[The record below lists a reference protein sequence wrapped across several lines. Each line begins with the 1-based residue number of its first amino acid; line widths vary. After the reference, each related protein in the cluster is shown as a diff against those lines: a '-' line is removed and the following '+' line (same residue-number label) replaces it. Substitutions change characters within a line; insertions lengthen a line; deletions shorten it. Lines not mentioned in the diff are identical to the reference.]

1 MQLSQ
6 EICKLDDLLIDKYS
20 VVTKRKN
27 GEKFVYINLVASFDI
42 ETSSFY
48 EKKEKRAIMYAYG
61 LGVDGKVKIG
71 RTWEE
76 FLNDLEVIKKHY
88 DISLKRRLI
97 IYVHNLSYEFQ
108 FMRKRFKWNKVFALD
123 TREVCYALTESG
135 FEFRCSYILSNSSL
149 ANLSSQLTKFKIKK
163 LVGDLDYSKIR
174 HSKTPMSEK
183 ELHYLLNDCLVVM
196 AYIYEQIEN
205 EKSIIYLPL
214 TNTGYVRNYCKKHTI
229 SVKENYSYR
238 GLIKRS
244 KLTEETY
251 LMLQNAFMGGFTHA
265 SHLRSMAICKNVSSF
280 DLTSSYPTVLCSEK
294 FPMGKGYKINVFSK
308 EGLFNL
314 MDKYCVLLDV
324 TYIDIKEDFV
334 YEHYISES
342 KCFEKENLVLDNGR
356 VVSADKLR
364 IILTDIDFKIIDKTY
379 KYREFKVNSCYIFKK
394 AYLPKEF
401 ISCVLDFYE
410 KKTTLKEV
418 EGMEREYMRSKN
430 QINSLYGM
438 CVTNPCRDEI
448 LYEEDEWGEVAP
460 NVAETLEKYNTS
472 KSRFLFYG
480 WGIWCTA
487 YARNNLWKAIYNL
500 KIDYIY
506 SDTDSV
512 KIFNIDKH
520 KEFFEEYNKDII
532 NKLNTC
538 LNFYSL
544 PLEKIH
550 PKNSKGEE
558 KWLGVWDY
566 EGSYDMFKTLGAK
579 RYMMNQGDDLKITIA
594 GVNKKTGVEYLKYKY
609 KTMYNIFTH
618 FDNDLVF
625 PATYEDENEEDED
638 KKIKQGSGKNTLTY
652 LDNEQVGYVT
662 DYLGN
667 TEAYH
672 ELSSIHME
680 ATSYSLSMADIYL
693 SYLKGVKGDYLWKS
707 KNTTLLL
714 T

>member
-1 MQLSQ
+1 MELSQ
-6 EICKLDDLLIDKYS
+6 EICKLDDLLIDNYK
-20 VVTKRKN
+20 VVKKRKK
-27 GEKFVYINLVASFDI
+27 GETFEYINLVASFDI

-61 LGVDGKVKIG
+61 LGIDGKVKIG

-76 FLNDLEVIKKHY
+76 FISDLEVIKKHY
-88 DISLKRRLI
+88 NISLKKRLI
-97 IYVHNLSYEFQ
+97 IYVHNLSFEFQ

-123 TREVCYALTESG
+123 TREVCYALTDSG

-149 ANLSSQLTKFKIKK
+149 ANLSNQLTKFKIKK

-174 HSKTPMSEK
+174 NSKTPMSDK

-196 AYIYEQIEN
+196 AYIYEQVEN

-214 TNTGYVRNYCKKHTI
+214 TNTGFVRNYCKKHTI
-229 SVKENYSYR
+229 SVKENYKYR
-238 GLIKRS
+238 GLIKRL

-265 SHLRSMAICKNVSSF
+265 SHLWSMGICKNVSSY

-294 FPMGKGYKINVFSK
+294 FPMGKGYKINIYSR

-314 MDKYCVLLDV
+314 MEKYCVLLDV
-324 TYIDIKEDFV
+324 TYFDIKEDFTFD
-334 YEHYISES
+334 HYISES

-356 VVSADKLR
+356 VVSADKIR
-364 IILTDIDFKIIDKTY
+364 IILTDIDFKIIEKTY
-379 KYREFKVNSCYIFKK
+379 KYKEFKVNSCYIFKK
-394 AYLPKEF
+394 EYLPKEF
-401 ISCVLDFYE
+401 ISCILDFYE

-418 EGMEREYMRSKN
+418 EGKEVEYMRSKN

-448 LYEEDEWGEVAP
+448 LYEDDEWGEVAP
-460 NVAETLEKYNTS
+460 DVKKTLEKYNTS
-472 KSRFLFYG
+472 KSRFLFYA

-500 KIDYIY
+500 KNDYIY

-512 KIFNIDKH
+512 KIFNIDEH

-532 NKLNTC
+532 NKLSAC
-538 LNFYSL
+538 LSFYSL

-558 KWLGVWDY
+558 KYLGVWDY

-579 RYMMNQGDDLKITIA
+579 RYMMSQGDDLKITIA

-625 PATYEDENEEDED
+625 PATYNDNGEE
-638 KKIKQGSGKNTLTY
+638 KQGSGKNTLTY
-652 LDNEQVGYVT
+652 LDNEEVGYVT

-667 TEAYH
+667 TAKYH
-672 ELSSIHME
+672 EYSSIHLE
-680 ATSYSLSMADIYL
+680 STSYSLSMADIYL
-693 SYLKGVKGDYLWKS
+693 SYLKGVKGDYIWKS

>member
-196 AYIYEQIEN
+196 AYICEQIEN

-229 SVKENYSYR
+229 SVKANYSYR
-238 GLIKRS
+238 GLIRRS

-265 SHLRSMAICKNVSSF
+265 SHFWSMAICKNVSSF

-294 FPMGKGYKINVFSK
+294 FPMGKGYKINIFSK

-314 MDKYCVLLDV
+314 MDKYCVLLDI

-448 LYEEDEWGEVAP
+448 LYEEDEWGELAP

-480 WGIWCTA
+480 RGIWCTA

-500 KIDYIY
+500 KNDYIY

-520 KEFFEEYNKDII
+520 REFFEEYNKDII

-558 KWLGVWDY
+558 KYLGVWDY

-579 RYMMNQGDDLKITIA
+579 RYMMSQGNTLKITIA

-625 PATYEDENEEDED
+625 PATYNDSGVE
-638 KKIKQGSGKNTLTY
+638 KQGSGKNTLTY
-652 LDNEQVGYVT
+652 LDEEQVGYVT

-667 TEAYH
+667 TEKYH

-693 SYLKGVKGDYLWKS
+693 AYLKGVKGDYLWKS

>member
-1 MQLSQ
+1 MELSQ
-6 EICKLDDLLIDKYS
+6 EICKLDDLLIDKYK
-20 VVTKRKN
+20 VVKKRKK
-27 GEKFVYINLVASFDI
+27 GETFEYINLVASFDI

-61 LGVDGKVKIG
+61 LGIDGKVKIG
-71 RTWEE
+71 RTREE
-76 FLNDLEVIKKHY
+76 FIADLEVIKKHY
-88 DISLKRRLI
+88 DISLKKRLI

-123 TREVCYALTESG
+123 TREVCYALTDSG

-149 ANLSSQLTKFKIKK
+149 ANLSNQLTKFKIKK
-163 LVGDLDYSKIR
+163 LVGDLDYSKLR
-174 HSKTPMSEK
+174 NAKTPLSEK

-196 AYIYEQIEN
+196 AYIAEQIEN

-214 TNTGYVRNYCKKHTI
+214 TNTGFVRNYCKKHTI
-229 SVKENYSYR
+229 SVKENYKYR
-238 GLIKRS
+238 GLIRRL
-244 KLTEETY
+244 KLSEETY

-265 SHLRSMAICKNVSSF
+265 SHLWTVGICKNVSSY
-280 DLTSSYPTVLCSEK
+280 DLTSSYPTVLCSEL
-294 FPMGKGYKINVFSK
+294 FPMGKGYKITIYSR

-314 MDKYCVLLDV
+314 MEKYCVLLDV
-324 TYIDIKEDFV
+324 TYIDIKEDFT

-356 VVSADKLR
+356 VVSADKIR
-364 IILTDIDFKIIDKTY
+364 IILTDIDFKIIEKTY
-379 KYREFKVNSCYIFKK
+379 KYKEFKVNSCYIFKK
-394 AYLPKEF
+394 EYLPKEF
-401 ISCVLDFYE
+401 ISCILDFYE

-418 EGMEREYMRSKN
+418 EGKEVEYMRSKN

-448 LYEEDEWGEVAP
+448 LYEDDEWGELAP
-460 NVAETLEKYNTS
+460 DVEKTLEKYNNS
-472 KSRFLFYG
+472 KSRFLFYA

-500 KIDYIY
+500 KNDYIY

-520 KEFFEEYNKDII
+520 REFFEEYNKDII
-532 NKLNTC
+532 NKLTAC
-538 LNFYSL
+538 LNYYSL

-558 KWLGVWDY
+558 KYLGVWDY

-579 RYMMNQGDDLKITIA
+579 RYMMSQGDTLKITIA

-609 KTMYNIFTH
+609 KSMYNIFTH

-625 PATYEDENEEDED
+625 PATYNDNGEE
-638 KKIKQGSGKNTLTY
+638 KQGSGKNTLTY
-652 LDNEQVGYVT
+652 LDEEQVGYVT

-667 TEAYH
+667 TCKYH
-672 ELSSIHME
+672 ELSSIHLE

-693 SYLKGVKGDYLWKS
+693 NYLKGVKGDYVWKS